1 MSVATEAAPAVSG
14 AEVRRAVAFPRERTA
29 PGSIRDIL
37 LVGAFVAVSG
47 FVLKLAT
54 PGLYFWGDNAD
65 SFIPLWHR
73 FGQDLRRGVWLSM
86 DPSSWGGGNYA
97 AEAAYGIF
105 NPVTLLSGVGIS
117 FLQDLSWA
125 ATIIM
130 VEFLALLGIAVY
142 CLAVSYG
149 SARWPAIAVA
159 VAVPFGG
166 FTFFYGANN
175 WASGLMAVTWVIFFW
190 WAAHRSSQGLRGPL
204 LPFVFGALAITT
216 GNPYAIFGILAVLI
230 AIGLELLV
238 FKHWKAF
245 LQLFIVG
252 ACLGAVVLL
261 VYLPLLESSTVLG
274 RQPIPGAENTGYLRP
289 QLGDLM
295 AMSLPSYQPHFTAW
309 LGIRDFVPSTYLA
322 WFIAP
327 LLPWLHL
334 GVIRERW
341 RSLLSLFIFQLLYFL
356 LVIAPSDLWL
366 FRWPL
371 RTIEYLYVGVAVLFA
386 VTMGGGLATSHR
398 RLRLTATSVILVF
411 GLYYSWAE
419 TPHNGPFHLLLTAIL
434 VGLTA
439 MALLLYWKRG
449 MAGLAAVLLLG
460 TFAITA
466 VLTPAFFWGNQK
478 IGYDVDID
486 QVRDLSRVQ
495 EQSKDLYGNVLIQS
509 SLMTEDGQA
518 AVSAG
523 AILSANVAA
532 AARVNSLGRYTGIG
546 FSAYTNAMCLD
557 YRGATACP
565 WAVPVMLSN
574 VGGGFLGSLAD
585 AFQLETIV
593 VQKKFHMDNF
603 LDTIPKAWTI
613 ASEDEYRYILHRRVP
628 LEKRGT
634 VSVTTSGVKVTSV
647 SSAPHHEEFR
657 TDSAEAGSVLMA
669 RLAWPGYRATVDGKP
684 TSVNITIGGLAQ
696 IDVPAGSHSVV
707 VDYSTPG
714 LKRGAAA
721 AAAALALVV
730 VLQVLH
736 LLGRGPFA
744 PRGRGGMPKR
754 DLGRR
759 AAGRP

>member
-1 MSVATEAAPAVSG
+1 M
-14 AEVRRAVAFPRERTA
+14 
-29 PGSIRDIL
+29 

-73 FGQDLRRGVWLSM
+73 FGQDLRRGIWQTM

-125 ATIIM
+125 ATIIL
-130 VEFLALLGIAVY
+130 VEFLALLGIGVY

-175 WASGLMAVTWVIFFW
+175 WASGLMAVTWVVFFW

-238 FKHWKAF
+238 FRHWKAF

-261 VYLPLLESSTVLG
+261 VYLPLLESSAVLG

-289 QLGDLM
+289 QLGDLL

-334 GVIRERW
+334 GVIKERW
-341 RSLLSLFIFQLLYFL
+341 RSLLSLFIFQVVYFL

-398 RLRLTATSVILVF
+398 KFRLTATSLILVF

-419 TPHNGPFHLLLTAIL
+419 TPQNGPFHLLLTAIL

-439 MALLLYWKRG
+439 LALFLYWKRG
-449 MAGLAAVLLLG
+449 MAGMVSVLLLG

-466 VLTPAFFWGNQK
+466 VLTPTFFWGNQK

-486 QVRDLSRVQ
+486 QVRDLSRVR
-495 EQSKDLYGNVLIQS
+495 EQSQDLYGNVLIQS
-509 SLMTEDGQA
+509 SLMSEDGQA
-518 AVSAG
+518 AVSDG

-603 LDTIPKAWTI
+603 LETVPKAWAIT
-613 ASEDEYRYILHRRVP
+613 SEDDYRYILHRRVP
-628 LEKRGT
+628 LKKQGT
-634 VSVTTSGVKVTSV
+634 VSVTTSGVKITSV
-647 SSAPHHEEFR
+647 SSEPHHEEFR
-657 TDSAEAGSVLMA
+657 TDSAQPGSVLMA
-669 RLAWPGYRATVDGKP
+669 RLAWPGYRATIDGKP

-696 IDVPAGSHSVV
+696 IDVPAGSHTVV

-721 AAAALALVV
+721 AAAALAVVV
-730 VLQVLH
+730 VLQVLY

-744 PRGRGGMPKR
+744 QWGSGGMPKR
-754 DLGRR
+754 VLGRR
-759 AAGRP
+759 AAGRR